1 MSQTLIKYIRD
12 GVKSNYVYA
21 DSCKICGSHENLE
34 FHHYYTLFYLLEEF
48 LKTNE
53 EPLTNEQK
61 LVFREKFIN
70 IYWNE
75 LVVETVT
82 LCESHHTL
90 LHKLYGSRPELYTS
104 SKQKKWVELQGLK
117 QKGLYKPVSGL
128 AKFKV

>member
-61 LVFREKFIN
+61 LVFREKFIQQ
-70 IYWNE
+70 YREE
-75 LVVETVT
+75 LINETVT

-90 LHKLYGSRPELYTS
+90 LHKLYGSKPKLITAN
-104 SKQKKWVELQGLK
+104 KQKNWVEK
-117 QKGLYKPVSGL
+117 KKSPTSGL
-128 AKFKV
+128 GKFKL

>member
-1 MSQTLIKYIRD
+1 MNQTLLKYIRD
-12 GVKSNYVYA
+12 GVKSNYTYA
-21 DSCKICGSHENLE
+21 PSCQICDSVENLE
-34 FHHYYTLFYLLEEF
+34 LHHYATIYHLLEKF
-48 LKTNE
+48 LKDNSMPQDATE
-53 EPLTNEQK
+53 R

-70 IYWNE
+70 LYWNE

-117 QKGLYKPVSGL
+117 QKWLYKPVSGL